1 MDRIVEE
8 ITGYASGLVYDDLPG
23 DVVARAKEL
32 ILDAVGCA
40 LGAAWAPPAVMSR
53 AVASE
58 VGSSSPATVMVGGR
72 GRRRTWRH
80 SPTG

>member
-8 ITGYASGLVYDDLPG
+8 ITSYASGLEYDDLPG

-40 LGAAWAPPAVMSR
+40 LGR
-53 AVASE
+53 
-58 VGSSSPATVMVGGR
+58 R
-72 GRRRTWRH
+72 GHHRR
-80 SPTG
+80 